1 MASFRQQ
8 NLAFVNK
15 HNNFLRVKGKELIH
29 HTLGGI
35 HERSRKMKL
44 MGSGRVAHYHTPSL
58 NGGTIKYHDRPYQ
71 LKDRAVVEH
80 KQNKKFAPIHFKL

>member
-1 MASFRQQ
+1 
-8 NLAFVNK
+8 
-15 HNNFLRVKGKELIH
+15 
-29 HTLGGI
+29 
-35 HERSRKMKL
+35 MKL
-44 MGSGRVAHYHTPSL
+44 MGSGTVAHQHIPSL